1 MSCRGELAFQS
12 TGDSIDLAEIFRP
25 EDWLK
30 FIQLRPFSRKWHK
43 LDLDDD
49 DLRGLEVAIMS
60 APTKFPVIEGTEGL
74 RKIRFSGHKK
84 ARGKRGSERVCH
96 VFSPEYGTVLLITVF
111 GKNEQDDLTEVGK
124 KAIANLIREI
134 KVEFEKGTF

>member
-1 MSCRGELAFQS
+1 MFGRFPNGWPTHLCDTDRPRG
-12 TGDSIDLAEIFRP
+12 
-25 EDWLK
+25 
-30 FIQLRPFSRKWHK
+30 
-43 LDLDDD
+43 
-49 DLRGLEVAIMS
+49 
-60 APTKFPVIEGTEGL
+60 GTEGL

-134 KVEFEKGTF
+134 KVELEKGTF